1 MNTTNNTTQFNVLTI
16 LLLRP
21 DALQCWIDNAK
32 KIEKSLTY
40 KNNEIVYFCEKVS
53 SEGGKFAK
61 EARARQEAIEKFL
74 KPHHTHVFWIDTDVV
89 EYPNNIIEQLL
100 HLDCKNCISPFV
112 FLEDNQWWQFK
123 RFYDIS
129 CFITKEGK
137 DFYFAP
143 PYSDDDVSEKSEVK
157 SIGTCILLNADIYR
171 YGCKYDPFDE
181 RNEHIP
187 FFEQV
192 LKNGYKVYATPK
204 IEIKHAFLPKYGV
217 NFR

>member
-1 MNTTNNTTQFNVLTI
+1 MNTTDNTTQFSVLTI

-40 KNNEIVYFCEKVS
+40 KNNEIVYFSKKVS

-61 EARARQEAIEKFL
+61 EARAREEAITELL

-89 EYPNNIIEQLL
+89 EYPNDIIEQLME
-100 HLDCKNCISPFV
+100 LDSENCISPYV
-112 FLEDNQWWQFK
+112 FIEDNQWWPFK

-129 CFITKEGK
+129 CFVTKEGK
-137 DFYFAP
+137 DFNYFP
-143 PYSDDDVSEKSEVK
+143 PYTDKDHLEKQEVK
-157 SIGTCILLNADIYR
+157 SIGTCMLINAEVYR
-171 YGCKYDPFDE
+171 SGCKYDPFDE

-187 FFEQV
+187 FFEQA
-192 LKNGYKVYATPK
+192 LKNNFKVIAAPK
-204 IEIKHAFLPKYGV
+204 IEVRHAFLPKYGV